1 MPRQLLKKAAA
12 HCTFPLHRPQTRA
25 LTSVLRSTVLPRHL
39 QPVLKPAAEA
49 PATLCGVDE
58 THTNT
63 PTHISACITGLN
75 IFNKTQII
83 QNLFFDQDGND
94 IENQVQRDVSRKSK
108 IFALYVLT
116 LK

>member
-1 MPRQLLKKAAA
+1 M
-12 HCTFPLHRPQTRA
+12 
-25 LTSVLRSTVLPRHL
+25 LPRHL

-83 QNLFFDQDGND
+83 QNLFFDQQGND
-94 IENQVQRDVSRKSK
+94 IENQVQRDVSRNSK
-108 IFALYVLT
+108 IFGLYALT